1 MKTAEKLDLIIKE
14 EYKNINGML
23 VVQRGNVVFEN
34 YYNDHGPDDAF
45 HIASVTKTIISA
57 LIGLCVDKGYIKKC

>member
-23 VVQRGNVVFEN
+23 VVQKGDLIFEK
-34 YYNDHGPDDAF
+34 YYNGHDPDDAF
-45 HIASVTKTIISA
+45 HIASVTKTIIST
-57 LIGLCVDKGYIKKC
+57 LIDYV